1 MNTIKGRLAIA
12 AALML
17 MAGQGFAETTTTTTS
32 GGTAAGTA
40 TSADVGSFSS
50 LSPGNQKI
58 ARSLFLAQK
67 PTANGPAPLSLNQI
81 AALKEKEGWGEAF
94 KQMKAEGLV
103 TAKNLGQVVS
113 AHEQALHTATTAGSR
128 TTTSGGHHDRDDASA
143 ARGDDHHGTGS
154 GRDRDDASTAGG
166 GEHHSVGGGH
176 DHDDAVTVVSA
187 GGTTTAGAMGTHG
200 SSSSSAGSHGGGTH
214 GR

>member
-1 MNTIKGRLAIA
+1 MNTIKERLAIA

-17 MAGQGFAETTTTTTS
+17 IAGQGLAQTTTTTTTS
-32 GGTAAGTA
+32 GATVAGTT
-40 TSADVGSFSS
+40 TSANAGSFSS

-81 AALKEKEGWGEAF
+81 AALKEKEGWGEVF
-94 KQMKAEGLV
+94 KQMKAERLV

-113 AHEQALHTATTAGSR
+113 AHEKALHTATTAGGR

-143 ARGDDHHGTGS
+143 ARGDDHHGT

-187 GGTTTAGAMGTHG
+187 GGTTTASATGTHG
-200 SSSSSAGSHGGGTH
+200 SSSAGSHGSGTH